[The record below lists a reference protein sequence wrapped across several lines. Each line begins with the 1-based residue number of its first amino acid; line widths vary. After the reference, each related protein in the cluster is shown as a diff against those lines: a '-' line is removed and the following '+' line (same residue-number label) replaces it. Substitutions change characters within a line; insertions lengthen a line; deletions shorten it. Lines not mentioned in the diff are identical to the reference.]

1 MHNLRN
7 DGVDPS
13 LDVLQAALCYL
24 MDRYTDRPSGHL
36 AAAVVEQLGRLVH
49 HPEIVLLP
57 VQQRLYAR
65 LLNRW
70 RARAFTTPRDRG
82 LNEVVRV
89 RVH

>member
-1 MHNLRN
+1 MRDARN
-7 DGVDPS
+7 EAVDPG

-24 MDRYTDRPSGHL
+24 MDRYADRPSERL
-36 AAAVVEQLGRLVH
+36 AAAVVEQLGRLTR

-70 RARAFTTPRDRG
+70 RARAFSVPRG
-82 LNEVVRV
+82 GAHNAGIPS

>member
-1 MHNLRN
+1 MRDARN
-7 DGVDPS
+7 EAVDPG

-24 MDRYTDRPSGHL
+24 MDCYTARPSERL
-36 AAAVVEQLGRLVH
+36 AAAVVEQLGRLTH

-70 RARAFTTPRDRG
+70 RARAFSVPRGGAPGED
-82 LNEVVRV
+82 VPM